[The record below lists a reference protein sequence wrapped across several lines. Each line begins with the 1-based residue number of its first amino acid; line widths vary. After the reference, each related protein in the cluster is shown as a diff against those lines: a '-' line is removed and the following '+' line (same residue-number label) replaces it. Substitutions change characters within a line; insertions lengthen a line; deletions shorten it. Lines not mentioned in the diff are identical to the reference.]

1 MELPSDLDHW
11 AYGLMLVLARVGAA
25 MTLLPGLGEATPPP
39 MVRAGLALGIALLLL
54 PVLLPELPLPPD
66 AGARAGL
73 AVVGEIVTGLW
84 FGWLARVLALALA
97 SGAQFIAYT
106 IGISNVLQ
114 SDPELGPQTTAV
126 ARLFDAAAPLLILLT
141 GVYRM
146 PLSALE
152 GLYRLIPAGTMLPPA
167 DSLQT
172 VLRGT
177 ADGFV
182 LALRLAAPFVLASLV
197 WHVATGLLARFLPR
211 LQVYFVAVPG
221 QILGGFLLLTALS
234 GALLS
239 AWLEALRTG
248 FAGLPGTG

>member
-1 MELPSDLDHW
+1 MELPPDLGHW

-25 MTLLPGLGEATPPP
+25 MTLLPGLGESTPPP

-97 SGAQFIAYT
+97 TGAQFIAYT

-141 GVYRM
+141 GLYRM
-146 PLSALE
+146 PLSAME

-182 LALRLAAPFVLASLV
+182 LALRLAGPFVLASLV
-197 WHVATGLLARFLPR
+197 WHLATGLLARFLPR

-248 FAGLPGTG
+248 LAALPGAG